1 MERYKNIIED
11 FIKLQ
16 DAYPPLIDSHSDFIS
31 VKETL
36 THLRDKG
43 HNKKM
48 VELLLKYFYE
58 LKNKEEYE
66 EAGQIL
72 LASSL
77 IDDNTIN
84 FILAREL
91 HTGVIFVENRAAA
104 FGILSKLEEVDCAE
118 ALSDLGFYYQN
129 GIVVEKDISKAISYY
144 EKAISLGLVR
154 ATKSLNKLRGNT
166 KSSKSTS
173 IKKIFNPMR

>member
-1 MERYKNIIED
+1 MNKYKNIIED

-16 DAYPPLIDSHSDFIS
+16 DAYPPLIESQNDFTS

-48 VELLLKYFYE
+48 IELLLKYFYE
-58 LKNKEEYE
+58 LKNKKEYA
-66 EAGQIL
+66 EAAQIL

-77 IDDNTIN
+77 IDDNVIN
-84 FILAREL
+84 FVLAREL
-91 HTGVIFVENRAAA
+91 HMGVIFIENRAAA

-118 ALSDLGFYYQN
+118 SLSDLGFYYQN
-129 GIVVEKDISKAISYY
+129 GIVVEKDISKAIYYY

-154 ATKSLNKLRGNT
+154 AKKSLNKLLDNT
-166 KSSKSTS
+166 KSSKVIS